1 MANMNMTIRV
11 IVSFIKATTQKIHV
25 SVEKTATAYIKQVS
39 SLTTTY
45 VSVHP
50 RSIFIRDL
58 HHFIKRLKE
67 MIRSCALEKKTETNE
82 RTNRLDK
89 NKLKKS

>member
-58 HHFIKRLKE
+58 HFIKRLKE